1 MQNYRPLPLL
11 SLKIHH
17 RDNRPMG
24 QATNDE
30 IKMNLLSRSSLSL
43 SRLER
48 DGYRPCQRL
57 PWDYSGQNFLFPG
70 RPPGLI
76 AFPVFPENPPE
87 SFSSNCIKG
96 PQSSWRF

>member
-1 MQNYRPLPLL
+1 
-11 SLKIHH
+11 
-17 RDNRPMG
+17 MG
-24 QATNDE
+24 QAANDE
-30 IKMNLLSRSSLSL
+30 IRMKLLSRSGLSL
-43 SRLER
+43 ARLER
-48 DGYRPCQRL
+48 DGYQPCQRL

-96 PQSSWRF
+96 PVSSWRF